1 MDFEIVGSFKKA
13 VVLEQTGFRADR
25 LFDGRLHL
33 SLHAFDLVMQMPLRT
48 PERLTESEVE
58 IGVALISAGRV
69 RNIDFLPSRKLQPNC
84 DFEQ

>member
-1 MDFEIVGSFKKA
+1 
-13 VVLEQTGFRADR
+13 
-25 LFDGRLHL
+25 
-33 SLHAFDLVMQMPLRT
+33 MQMPLRT